1 MLSNM
6 IKARSN
12 LPQHIKTLDDAHR
25 KGYNEA
31 MHGPGIADYWPKTSD
46 IEANECPFVKAW
58 KCGFNEGYES
68 KHANDNAGCLN

>member
-1 MLSNM
+1 M
-6 IKARSN
+6 IKVRSN

-31 MHGPGIADYWPKTSD
+31 MHGPGIADYWPSNSD
-46 IEANECPFVKAW
+46 VQNLECSFVKAW
-58 KCGFNEGYES
+58 MRGFDEGWKA